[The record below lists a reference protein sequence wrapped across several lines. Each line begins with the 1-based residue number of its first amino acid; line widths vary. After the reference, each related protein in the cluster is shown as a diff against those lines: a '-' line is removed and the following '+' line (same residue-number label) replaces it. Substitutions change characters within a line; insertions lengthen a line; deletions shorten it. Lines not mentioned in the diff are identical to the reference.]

1 VPNLEKDKFN
11 SLEATNTNM
20 LKVEALASLDD
31 KAGKKF
37 IAHDK
42 VKARKVKDAL
52 EKNCLKEV
60 EKKKNEKQDE
70 KAKKKTEKGMGKKTN
85 VQNEVTSTV
94 LDEVL

>member
-60 EKKKNEKQDE
+60 EKKK
-70 KAKKKTEKGMGKKTN
+70 TEKGMGKKTN